1 MVHKYHICVSGSARG
16 PAVEQNEHIAYETG
30 KAIARA
36 GHLLMT
42 GATIGIPD
50 RAAEGCKAA
59 GGQSVGISPAATR
72 LEHVK
77 KYNLPTEHYDFILYT
92 GMHYIG
98 RDALLISSCDA
109 AISIGGR
116 IGTVH
121 EFSIALELGKPI
133 GILTGSGGT
142 SEWFDELMHAA
153 GIRQP
158 EAHNVFYDTNPARL
172 VKRLTQ
178 TLIQLDKEDNL
189 HIDELS
195 QRS

>member
-1 MVHKYHICVSGSARG
+1 MVTKYHICVSGSARG
-16 PAVEQNEHIAYETG
+16 AAVEPNESIAYETG

-36 GHLLMT
+36 GHLLIS
-42 GATIGIPD
+42 GATIGLPD

-59 GGQSVGISPAATR
+59 GGHSIGISPAASR

-77 KYNLPTEHYDFILYT
+77 KYNLPSDHYDFILYT

-98 RDALLISSCDA
+98 RDALLVSSSDA
-109 AISIGGR
+109 VISIGGR

-121 EFSIALELGKPI
+121 EFAIALELGKPI
-133 GILTGSGGT
+133 GILSGTGGT

-158 EAHNVFYDTNPARL
+158 DAYHVIFDTNPTRL
-172 VKRLTQ
+172 VKRLTKILT
-178 TLIQLDKEDNL
+178 TLDIADKPFEG
-189 HIDELS
+189 ELS
-195 QRS
+195 GRT

>member
-1 MVHKYHICVSGSARG
+1 MKTKYHICVSGSARG

-42 GATIGIPD
+42 GATIGIPN
-50 RAAEGCKAA
+50 RAAEGCIAA
-59 GGQSVGISPAATR
+59 GGSSVGISPAATR

-77 KYNLPTEHYDFILYT
+77 KYHLPTESYDFILYT

-109 AISIGGR
+109 VISIGGR

-133 GILTGSGGT
+133 GILSGSGGT

-153 GIRQP
+153 GIRDP
-158 EAHNVFYDTNPARL
+158 DTHNVLFDSNPVRL
-172 VKRLTQ
+172 VKRLSK
-178 TLIQLDKEDNL
+178 IIKELDAEDIIHKE
-189 HIDELS
+189 ELS
-195 QRS
+195 QQA

>member
-1 MVHKYHICVSGSARG
+1 MLTKYHICVSGSARG
-16 PAVEQNEHIAYETG
+16 PAVELNDAIAYETG

-59 GGQSVGISPAATR
+59 GGHSIGISPAATR
-72 LEHVK
+72 LEHIK
-77 KYNLPTEHYDFILYT
+77 KYNLPSDHYDFILYT

-98 RDALLISSCDA
+98 RDALLVSSSDA
-109 AISIGGR
+109 VVSIGGR

-121 EFSIALELGKPI
+121 EFAIALELGKPI
-133 GILTGSGGT
+133 GILSGTGGT

-153 GIRQP
+153 GIREP
-158 EAHNVFYDTNPARL
+158 AAYHVLFDSNPSRL
-172 VKRLTQ
+172 IRRLTKVL
-178 TLIQLDKEDNL
+178 TTIDKDDMSYT
-189 HIDELS
+189 DELTS
-195 QRS
+195 RS